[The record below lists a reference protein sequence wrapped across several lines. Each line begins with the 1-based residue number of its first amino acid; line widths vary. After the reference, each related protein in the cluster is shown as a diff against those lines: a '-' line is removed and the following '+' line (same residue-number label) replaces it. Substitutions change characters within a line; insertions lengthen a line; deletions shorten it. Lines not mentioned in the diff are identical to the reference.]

1 MRQAGIGE
9 EIPEVRRKEIFG
21 VLVLG
26 QDLEMTVAESRRM
39 ACERFGLA
47 EGQVR
52 EIEREGIRRKWPP
65 L

>member
-1 MRQAGIGE
+1 MRQAGIGD

-21 VLVLG
+21 VLVLA
-26 QDLEMTVAESRRM
+26 QDFQMTVPESRRM
-39 ACERFGLA
+39 ACERFGLT

-52 EIEREGIRRKWPP
+52 AIEREGIRRKWPP

>member
-1 MRQAGIGE
+1 MHQTRIGE

-21 VLVLG
+21 VLVLA
-26 QDLEMTVAESRRM
+26 QDLQMTVPESRRM